1 MAWHGMAWHRSW
13 LLCHCGYSFSFGRFW
28 WLSLELLTVDCDV
41 RRARSSK
48 TVGARIVCH
57 LKKPNMYSLF
67 NFRFPGVICGP
78 GLMLDYNDRCRIIRG
93 AERGIH
99 PRRIRKN
106 FCCTRGSDPCWYKY
120 VQQRQFGHWLLTKSR
135 ERDISCPQFSLFGQ
149 FCAKSY
155 LVYTKLKQRSSM
167 MNGWEVRSAGSKSPS
182 LIDSSAKR

>member
-1 MAWHGMAWHRSW
+1 MAAAVADRSAPFLRFTPQIASNTQGKKDDEAKMAWHGMAWHRSW

-120 VQQRQFGHWLLTKSR
+120 VQQRQFGH
-135 ERDISCPQFSLFGQ
+135 
-149 FCAKSY
+149 
-155 LVYTKLKQRSSM
+155 
-167 MNGWEVRSAGSKSPS
+167 
-182 LIDSSAKR
+182 